1 MKSLSNFIDEGKHLS
16 RVTTVKKIK
25 QIIKSGKNLVITIY
39 NQNIIFPYSNLRK
52 WVENVNIQL

>member
-1 MKSLSNFIDEGKHLS
+1 LS